1 MPDTK
6 KPAAPQLNSTF
17 DRAVNRMRNQGF
29 RPFCPD
35 GDTRG
40 SVRWMRHNG
49 TLDNPAC
56 GRSER
61 MDALIAAFCAGVLA
75 GILIP

>member
-17 DRAVNRMRNQGF
+17 DRAVNRMTNQGF

>member
-6 KPAAPQLNSTF
+6 KPAATQLNSTF
-17 DRAVNRMRNQGF
+17 DRAVSRMTSQGF

-40 SVRWMRHNG
+40 SVRWMRYNG

-61 MDALIAAFCAGVLA
+61 MDALIAAFCAGLLL